1 MSGVYRD
8 FYKVELQDSSSQ
20 VVMLETEMSGEGLNS
35 SSRTEYYKA
44 ARDIFAVQSSH
55 EVGNAS
61 WYETG
66 ITGIKGN
73 LGDISTNAICGKVFG
88 VPGTSVLF
96 LEKEAGR
103 AMWRAQEKLSTGH
116 H

>member
-1 MSGVYRD
+1 
-8 FYKVELQDSSSQ
+8 
-20 VVMLETEMSGEGLNS
+20 MSGEGLNS

-61 WYETG
+61 WYETS
-66 ITGIKGN
+66 ITGVKGN
-73 LGDISTNAICGKVFG
+73 LGDISTDAICGKVFG
-88 VPGTSVLF
+88 VPTSSVLF

-103 AMWRAQEKLSTGH
+103 ASWKLQEGLVTGH